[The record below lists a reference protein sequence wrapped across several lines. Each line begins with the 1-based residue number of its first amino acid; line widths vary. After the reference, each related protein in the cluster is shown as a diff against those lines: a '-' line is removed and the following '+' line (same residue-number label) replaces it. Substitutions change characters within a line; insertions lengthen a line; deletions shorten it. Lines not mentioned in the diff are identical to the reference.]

1 MAEAVEAG
9 LALDLVTVV
18 APALLL
24 RAATSPLLV
33 RAQQAVRR
41 QALADPGTPPRR
53 LPGAVVGELVL
64 AVVGGVVLWL
74 LPRYGV
80 LGALADYNVL
90 GRPVLLHNGVL
101 LSGQYG
107 YSLAVSWI
115 LYVLMVVLA
124 AVMWPVLWSRTHRTL
139 VATGVPGESWTA
151 TPAGRRRVGG
161 LVAVRVVL
169 GLLLPTGLALAAFA
183 CQAVAYGV
191 SRRYRHGAEVPGAGV
206 RVPLGRTPAGGRSGG
221 QSPADRRAGGQAP
234 ADRRSGGETPA
245 VRAPGA
251 RNPLGAVPPDAPT
264 AGPAPAHPA
273 TYVPTQATPA
283 AGALASVPHRPL
295 LPGEPPRIGE
305 YQLLGRIGAGGMGT
319 VYLARREGAAT
330 QVALKTINPELL
342 DNADLLRRFQRE
354 SEVLSMVSG
363 AYTARVLDSGVA
375 AGRPYLAMELLD
387 GRPLDVH
394 LGEQGPIRTPEALR
408 ALALALAVAL
418 SGVHRLGLV
427 HRDLKPA
434 NIMLTTAGP
443 RLLDFGIADL
453 VDGTRLTR
461 TGAGPGT
468 LTYMAPE
475 QFGEER
481 VGPAADV
488 WAWACCVV
496 CAAHGTSPFAATSTG
511 AVIRR
516 IVDTGPEPTALAAVR
531 ALDPELA
538 AAVERA
544 LTVDPAGRPA
554 DGAGLVELLTARGT
568 GHHEPTVVDDV
579 REEITRGWRTL
590 AL

>member
-1 MAEAVEAG
+1 MAEAAETS
-9 LALDLVTVV
+9 LAMDVLAVV
-18 APALLL
+18 GPALAL
-24 RAATSPLLV
+24 RAATLPLLT
-33 RAQQAVRR
+33 RTQRAVRR
-41 QALADPGTPPRR
+41 QASADSSAPPRTV
-53 LPGAVVGELVL
+53 PVAAAGELALGV
-64 AVVGGVVLWL
+64 AGGIGLWILMNLDFFPRNYFLLHPVVLDDGTFL
-74 LPRYGV
+74 SEYYG
-80 LGALADYNVL
+80 L
-90 GRPVLLHNGVL
+90 
-101 LSGQYG
+101 
-107 YSLAVSWI
+107 SLAMAWT
-115 LYVLMVVLA
+115 LYFVTVVLA
-124 AVMWPVLWSRTHRTL
+124 AVVWPLMWFRTQRTL
-139 VATGVPGESWTA
+139 LTTGVPARSWISS
-151 TPAGRRRVGG
+151 PEGRFRLGG
-161 LVAVRVVL
+161 LVALRVAL
-169 GLLLPTGLALAAFA
+169 GLFLPTGLVLAAVA
-183 CQAVAYGV
+183 CQVVAYV
-191 SRRYRHGAEVPGAGV
+191 ASRKYQTGAGV
-206 RVPLGRTPAGGRSGG
+206 PAGGA
-221 QSPADRRAGGQAP
+221 PARAGQAVSDAPTVGPGSAASAPHVGPLAQPPQP
-234 ADRRSGGETPA
+234 ARPA
-245 VRAPGA
+245 SYVPTRPDAVV
-251 RNPLGAVPPDAPT
+251 GAVPPI
-264 AGPAPAHPA
+264 AH
-273 TYVPTQATPA
+273 QQ
-283 AGALASVPHRPL
+283 LR
-295 LPGEPPRIGE
+295 PGEPRTIGG

-354 SEVLSMVSG
+354 SEVLSMVAG
-363 AYTARVLDSGVA
+363 VYTARVLDSGVD
-375 AGRPYLAMELLD
+375 AGRPYLVMELLD
-387 GRPLDVH
+387 GQPLDAH
-394 LGEQGPIRTPEALR
+394 LEEQGPIRTPDALR

-496 CAAHGTSPFAATSTG
+496 CAAHGTSPFAATSPG

-516 IVDTGPEPTALAAVR
+516 IVDTGPESAAMAAVHALA
-531 ALDPELA
+531 PELA

-544 LTVDPAGRPA
+544 LINDPAGRPA
-554 DGAGLVELLTARGT
+554 DGAALVDLLTSQGSP
-568 GHHEPTVVDDV
+568 HHKPAQLDAV

-590 AL
+590 TL

>member
-1 MAEAVEAG
+1 MAEAVETS
-9 LALDLVTVV
+9 LALDVLTVV
-18 APALLL
+18 GPALVL
-24 RAATSPLLV
+24 RAVTLPLLI

-41 QALADPGTPPRR
+41 QALADPATPPRTV
-53 LPGAVVGELVL
+53 PGAVVGELALGV
-64 AVVGGVVLWL
+64 AGGVGLWFVM
-74 LPRYGV
+74 PSGV
-80 LGALADYNVL
+80 LDEFHVL
-90 GRPVLLHNGVL
+90 GRPVVLHTGGW
-101 LSGQYG
+101 LSADYG
-107 YSLAVSWI
+107 YSLAMAWI
-115 LYVLMVVLA
+115 LYILFVVLA
-124 AVMWPVLWSRTHRTL
+124 SVIWPVLWSRTHHTL
-139 VATGVPGESWTA
+139 VTTGVPGDSWTA

-161 LVAVRVVL
+161 LVALRIAL
-169 GLLLPTGLALAAFA
+169 GLLLPVGLALAAFA

-191 SRRYRHGAEVPGAGV
+191 SRRYRHGAEVPGVGAPAPVGHAPV
-206 RVPLGRTPAGGRSGG
+206 ARTPVG
-221 QSPADRRAGGQAP
+221 QDPV
-234 ADRRSGGETPA
+234 
-245 VRAPGA
+245 VRAFS
-251 RNPLGAVPPDAPT
+251 DAPT
-264 AGPAPAHPA
+264 AGPGPAAPAQAAAPA
-273 TYVPTQATPA
+273 RPAAYVPTQPA
-283 AGALASVPHRPL
+283 PVADALPHFPHRPL
-295 LPGEPPRIGE
+295 LPGEPRMIGG

-342 DNADLLRRFQRE
+342 DNAELLRRFQRE

-363 AYTARVLDSGVA
+363 AYTARVLDSGVDG
-375 AGRPYLAMELLD
+375 GRPYLAMELLD

-516 IVDTGPEPTALAAVR
+516 IVDTGPEPAALAAVR

-554 DGAGLVELLTARGT
+554 DGAGLVDLLTSQG
-568 GHHEPTVVDDV
+568 GPQHEPTQVDV

>member
-1 MAEAVEAG
+1 ME
-9 LALDLVTVV
+9 ALDASLTVGV
-18 APALLL
+18 GAVVGSALAL
-24 RAATSPLLV
+24 RAATWRVLTHAQRTV
-33 RAQQAVRR
+33 RGRASARPAPSVWAV
-41 QALADPGTPPRR
+41 PGPV
-53 LPGAVVGELVL
+53 LGELVL
-64 AVVGGVVLWL
+64 GVVVGLVIYVLVYQGI
-74 LPRYGV
+74 LPWQPYLTHDALSIGG
-80 LGALADYNVL
+80 GALAGDYHLPLVV
-90 GRPVLLHNGVL
+90 GW
-101 LSGQYG
+101 
-107 YSLAVSWI
+107 A
-115 LYVLMVVLA
+115 LYVVTIALGVVG
-124 AVMWPVLWSRTHRTL
+124 WPLLWFLTQRTL
-139 VATGVPGESWTA
+139 RSAGAPDGSWTSS
-151 TPAGRRRVGG
+151 PAGRLRVGTLMALRSVLTPFLPG
-161 LVAVRVVL
+161 ALVLTAVVWQGVSY
-169 GLLLPTGLALAAFA
+169 LA
-183 CQAVAYGV
+183 
-191 SRRYRHGAEVPGAGV
+191 SRRYRSRGAAVPTAD
-206 RVPLGRTPAGGRSGG
+206 TPATDA
-221 QSPADRRAGGQAP
+221 PTAEAP
-234 ADRRSGGETPA
+234 AADTPA
-245 VRAPGA
+245 
-251 RNPLGAVPPDAPT
+251 PDAPT
-264 AGPAPAHPA
+264 AGPGYAAPEPPA
-273 TYVPTQATPA
+273 VTPPPRRPAPYVPTQADPV
-283 AGALASVPHRPL
+283 AGPVPSVPHQRL
-295 LPGEPPRIGE
+295 HPGEARTIGG

-354 SEVLSMVSG
+354 SEVLSMVPG
-363 AYTARVLDSGVA
+363 AYTARVLDSGVD

-387 GRPLDVH
+387 GRPLDAY
-394 LGEQGPIRTPEALR
+394 LGEQGPLRSPDALR

-496 CAAHGTSPFAATSTG
+496 CAAHGTSPFAATGTG

-516 IVDTGPEPTALAAVR
+516 IMDTGPAPAALAAVR
-531 ALDPELA
+531 ALAPELA
-538 AAVERA
+538 DAVVRA
-544 LTVDPAGRPA
+544 LTPDPAGRPS
-554 DGAGLVELLTARGT
+554 DGAALVALLTSRG
-568 GHHEPTVVDDV
+568 GPHHEPTRPDGV

-590 AL
+590 RL